1 MRFSSE
7 LAMTMGIAL
16 THWTIRVAVALY
28 VISIV
33 QQLLARGGDSAQ
45 PAGRLAWTAGCAL
58 LWLHVAL
65 AMHFVYGWDHGR
77 MMRETA
83 RQTAA
88 ITGVD
93 FAGGVYF
100 NYAFMLIWAADASA
114 WWMLGEK
121 RYRRRAVWVSIIV
134 HAFLA
139 FIAINAV
146 VVFANG
152 PVRWCGIAACATIA
166 GVAFWTTIERK
177 QPATRRVARDI
188 KDVKR

>member
-1 MRFSSE
+1 
-7 LAMTMGIAL
+7 MTMGIAL
-16 THWTIRVAVALY
+16 THWTVRTAVALY
-28 VISIV
+28 VFSIL
-33 QQLLARGGDSAQ
+33 QQLLARGGDSVR
-45 PAGRLAWTAGCAL
+45 PAGRLAWTAGCAF
-58 LWLHVAL
+58 LWIHVAL

-77 MMRETA
+77 MVRETA

-88 ITGVD
+88 MTGVE

-100 NYAFMLIWAADASA
+100 NYAFMLIWAADAIA

-121 RYRRRAVWVSIIV
+121 RYRRRAVSVSMIV

-152 PVRWCGIAACATIA
+152 PVRWCGVAACAM
-166 GVAFWTTIERK
+166 VAAVAIWTTLGRK
-177 QPATRRVARDI
+177 RPAVRQVAA
-188 KDVKR
+188 